1 MFNKSIRG
9 FLSWLTLC
17 TGLVKLPVHAKVGN
31 KMSIL
36 NRVTIKARLM
46 VLVAFSGVLMLAIG
60 GLGLYVMQAGEQSLK
75 SVYEQRLI
83 PTGQLSEIIG
93 LMRENRSQ
101 LVFALQHDPESKTVS
116 WHKHPVTLHTD
127 TVEKNIAKIST
138 IWQAYMAKE
147 FSPEER
153 ALAESFAQKRAV
165 FVEKGLRAVS
175 AALTRGEYLQAIRL
189 LLQQTNPTFKAA
201 HDEVEKLW
209 QYQLDKAQLAYDAK
223 VESNAFVRNLS
234 IGLIV
239 LAISLLSG
247 LAFVTIR
254 GIGEAVGK
262 LNTASAA
269 MAAGDLTVR
278 CDYAA
283 KDELGQVATAF
294 DAMGEKFQGVIR
306 EMSQATVQLASAA
319 EQTSVI
325 TDDTSSQLRTQ
336 QAETEQVATAMNEMT
351 STVQDV
357 ARTAA
362 GADEAASQ
370 ADGTAGEGR
379 VVAAEALSATE
390 DLAKEVHHAADVIRQ
405 LETESDNIGTVLDVI
420 RGIAEQT
427 NLLALN
433 AAIEAARAGE
443 QGRGFAVVADE
454 VRTLASRTQ
463 ESTQEIQRMI
473 EGLQQG
479 SKSAAQAMEQGQDK
493 AQRSLEQVRRADQA
507 LGEISHAVG
516 QIKSMNAQIATA
528 AEEQG
533 SVAEE
538 INRNVVSIR
547 DLSAQSSDGA
557 AQTATASAELAGLAS
572 NLQNIAK
579 RFKI

>member
-1 MFNKSIRG
+1 MRVMNK
-9 FLSWLTLC
+9 
-17 TGLVKLPVHAKVGN
+17 
-31 KMSIL
+31 
-36 NRVTIKARLM
+36 VTIKARL
-46 VLVAFSGVLMLAIG
+46 VFLVACSAVLMLAIG
-60 GLGLYVMQAGEQSLK
+60 GLGLFSMRTAETSLEEF
-75 SVYEQRLI
+75 YEHRLV
-83 PTGQLSEIIG
+83 PAGQLSTIIE

-116 WHKHPVTLHTD
+116 WHKHDVTMHTK
-127 TVEKNIAKIST
+127 TVEKNIAEIT
-138 IWQAYMAKE
+138 AIWQE
-147 FSPEER
+147 FMKTPMSPEER
-153 ALAESFAQKRAV
+153 ALAEAFAQKRAV
-165 FVEKGLRAVS
+165 FVEKGLRGVS
-175 AALTRGEYLQAIRL
+175 AELERGAYLVAIRKL
-189 LLQQTNPTFKAA
+189 LEHTNPLFKAA
-201 HDEVEKLW
+201 HEEVEKLRE
-209 QYQLDKAQLAYDAK
+209 YELDRARQDYAQQS
-223 VESNAFVRNLS
+223 ERNAFVLKFS
-234 IGLIV
+234 VGLIV
-239 LAISLLSG
+239 LAIVLLSG

-262 LNTASAA
+262 LRKSSSA

-278 CDYAA
+278 CGYDS
-283 KDELGQVATAF
+283 KDELGQVAKAF
-294 DAMGEKFQGVIR
+294 DAMGEGFREVIH
-306 EMSQATVQLASAA
+306 EMSNATVQLAAAA

-325 TDDTSSQLRTQ
+325 TDETSTRLHTQ
-336 QAETEQVATAMNEMT
+336 QSDTEQVATAMNEMT

-362 GADEAASQ
+362 SADEAASQ
-370 ADGTAGEGR
+370 ADIKACEGR
-379 VVAAEALSATE
+379 SVAAQALSATE
-390 DLAKEVHHAADVIRQ
+390 DLANEVHHAAGVIRQ

-454 VRTLASRTQ
+454 VRTLAGRTQ
-463 ESTQEIQRMI
+463 ESTQEIQQMI

-479 SKSAAQAMEQGQDK
+479 SKDAAQAMEQGRNK
-493 AQRSLEQVRRADQA
+493 AQNSLERVRRADQT
-507 LGEISHAVG
+507 LEDIGQAVS

-547 DLSAQSSDGA
+547 DLSAQSSEGA
-557 AQTATASAELAGLAS
+557 SQTAVANAELASLSA
-572 NLQNIAK
+572 NLQTIAK
-579 RFKI
+579 RFVI